1 LNVKSNSTNNTSGY
15 SNNTDSAWMAEQM
28 DTAPVHKSHHA
39 SYQNSQLN
47 GSPVSYSS
55 SSGEFQYAQG
65 GHQGSSYN
73 ELLTNNAA
81 VIAAASYSCA
91 TAAAASTYGAYPFS
105 VDDYKPQIPV
115 SYY

>member
-1 LNVKSNSTNNTSGY
+1 
-15 SNNTDSAWMAEQM
+15 M
-28 DTAPVHKSHHA
+28 DTAPVQHKSHHA
-39 SYQNSQLN
+39 SYQNSQMN

-65 GHQGSSYN
+65 GHHGSSYN